1 MRSQKTRAFLR
12 ITSLILQ
19 IAIVSLAL
27 AGVAIAQRA
36 NKRSIEKQMFG
47 KMPDGTAVDI
57 YTLRNA
63 SGVEAKITNY
73 GGIVVSLKVPDR
85 NGKFDDVVLGYDN
98 LDGYLKNNSPYMG
111 ALIGRYANRI
121 AKGTFKLN
129 GTEYHLAVNN
139 GANHLHGG
147 LKGFDKVVWTAAPL
161 RVANGAA
168 LKLTYV
174 SKDGE
179 ENYPGKLTA
188 TVIYTLTD
196 ANELRIDYSA
206 TTDKR
211 TIVNLTSHSYFN
223 LAGQGNGDILKH
235 QLFINAN
242 RFTPTDAGAI
252 PTGELRSVSGTPF
265 DFMTATEI
273 GARIEQ
279 DEQQLKFGNGYD
291 HNFVLNKQGKR
302 LTLAAS
308 VYELTT
314 GRAMQVSTTEPGL
327 QFYSGNFLDGSIT
340 GKEGKVYQR
349 RYGFCLEAQHY
360 PDSPNHP
367 EFPSVVL
374 NPGQRYTQTTIYKFS
389 AK

>member
-1 MRSQKTRAFLR
+1 MRSKQTRAFLR

-19 IAIVSLAL
+19 ITIVSLAL
-27 AGVAIAQRA
+27 AGAAIAQRA
-36 NKRSIEKQMFG
+36 NKHSIEKQMFG

-63 SGVEAKITNY
+63 SGLEARITNY

-121 AKGTFKLN
+121 AQGTFKLN

-147 LKGFDKVVWTAAPL
+147 LKGFDKVVWTAEPL
-161 RVANGAA
+161 RLANGAA

-179 ENYPGKLTA
+179 ENYPGNLTA

-196 ANELRIDYSA
+196 ANELRIDYAA

-223 LAGQGNGDILKH
+223 LAGQGMGDILTH
-235 QLFINAN
+235 QLFINAS

-265 DFMTATEI
+265 DFMRATEI

-279 DEQQLKFGNGYD
+279 NEQQLKFGNGYD

-302 LTLAAS
+302 LTLAAT

-340 GKEGKVYQR
+340 GKDGKVYQR

-360 PDSPNHP
+360 PDSPNEP
-367 EFPSVVL
+367 KFPSVVL
-374 NPGQRYTQTTIYKFS
+374 N
-389 AK
+389 

>member
-1 MRSQKTRAFLR
+1 MRSQQTRAFLR

-19 IAIVSLAL
+19 ITIVCLLL
-27 AGVAIAQRA
+27 AGAAIAQRA
-36 NKRSIEKQMFG
+36 NKHSIEKQMFG

-63 SGVEAKITNY
+63 SGVEARITNY

-147 LKGFDKVVWTAAPL
+147 LKGFDKVVWTAAAL
-161 RVANGAA
+161 HVANGAA

-223 LAGQGNGDILKH
+223 LAGQGTGDILKH
-235 QLFINAN
+235 QLFINAS

-314 GRAMQVSTTEPGL
+314 GRAMQVSTTEPGM

-340 GKEGKVYQR
+340 GKDGKVYQR
-349 RYGFCLEAQHY
+349 RYGFCLEAQHF
-360 PDSPNHP
+360 PDSPNKPH
-367 EFPSVVL
+367 FPSTL
-374 NPGQRYTQTTIYKFS
+374 LKPGQSYRHTTSYKFHT
-389 AK
+389 K